1 MRLFHRPKPDVEGA
15 YRRNADAMYRV
26 ALARLQNDA
35 DAQDAVQD
43 VFLNYMTVTPQFD
56 STDHERAWFLKATM
70 NRCYDLLRKNQIRVA
85 LPLEEALGVAAQD
98 HTGVTELMEMLKQ
111 IPEIYQDTV
120 ILHCLEG
127 YSLEETAKLLDI
139 SLSAAKMRLSRAR
152 EALKALS
159 EEEKDV

>member
-120 ILHCLEG
+120 VLHCLEG

>member
-1 MRLFHRPKPDVEGA
+1 MRLFHRPKPNVEGA

-43 VFLNYMTVTPQFD
+43 VFLNYMTVTPQLD

-85 LPLEEALGVAAQD
+85 IPLEEALGVAAQD

-111 IPEIYQDTV
+111 IHEIYQATV
-120 ILHCLEG
+120 VLHCLEG

>member
-15 YRRNADAMYRV
+15 YRRNADAMYRI
-26 ALARLQNDA
+26 ALARLTNDA

-43 VFLNYMTVTPQFD
+43 VFLNYMTAAPVFD
-56 STDHERAWFLKATM
+56 STDHERAWFIKATM
-70 NRCYDLLRKNQIRVA
+70 NRVA
-85 LPLEEALGVAAQD
+85 IPLEEALGVAAQD
-98 HTGVTELMEMLKQ
+98 HTGVTELMEMLMQ
-111 IPEIYQDTV
+111 IPEIYKDTV

-159 EEEKDV
+159 EEGKDV

>member
-85 LPLEEALGVAAQD
+85 IPLEEALGVAAQD